1 MEIKKE
7 KLPINESLYKK
18 LYHLCE
24 FSNLKLKFISGV
36 VFRIE
41 NTNANYLEPHR
52 FIIRVQDYTI
62 ELLCYDNLHLY
73 LFDRSMPI
81 AVARVKDLIDYL
93 KEVQNG

>member
-1 MEIKKE
+1 MEIKK

-18 LYHLCE
+18 LYNLCE
-24 FSNLKLKFISGV
+24 FSNLKLRFISGV
-36 VFRIE
+36 IFRME

-73 LFDRSMPI
+73 LFDRMTPI
-81 AVARVKDLIDYL
+81 TVTRVKDLIDYL